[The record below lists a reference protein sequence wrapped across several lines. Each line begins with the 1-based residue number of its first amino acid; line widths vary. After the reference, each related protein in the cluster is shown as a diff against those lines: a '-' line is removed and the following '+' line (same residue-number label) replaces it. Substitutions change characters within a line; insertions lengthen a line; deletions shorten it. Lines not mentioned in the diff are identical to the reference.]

1 MKTSNSRLVLAFAAT
16 LLVVA
21 CAPTKQVESFNVNQG
36 FLPQPGLLKA
46 GESGQLAKVYMNPD
60 VTPGAYNKVILD
72 PVAIWTTPGSQFDQV
87 PAEQRRAFADD
98 FHAHLYDKISQHC
111 QMVNIPTPGAVRIR
125 VALVDAQQ
133 SDPALNTLATYEPH
147 VKLLTKLASYAFNDG
162 VSLFAGEAT
171 AESYAT
177 DATGGPTS
185 GRLLWEGAD
194 ERAGSS
200 AIGTNTFNSWT
211 DVYNAMD
218 AWSEQFAQGLVKHGV
233 CPQ

>member
-1 MKTSNSRLVLAFAAT
+1 
-16 LLVVA
+16 
-21 CAPTKQVESFNVNQG
+21 
-36 FLPQPGLLKA
+36 LKP
-46 GESGQLAKVYMNPD
+46 GESGQLAKVYFNPG
-60 VTPGAYNKVILD
+60 VTMGTYNKVILD
-72 PVAIWTTPGSQFDQV
+72 PVSIWTTPGSQFDQV

-111 QMVNIPTPGAVRIR
+111 QMVNIPTPGALRIR
-125 VALVDAQQ
+125 VALVDATQ

-147 VKLLTKLASYAFNDG
+147 VKLLTKLASYTFNDG

-177 DATGGPTS
+177 DATGGPDN

-200 AIGTNTFNSWT
+200 AIGTNTLNSWE
-211 DVYNAMD
+211 DVYDAID
-218 AWSEQFAQGLVKHGV
+218 AWSEKFAQGLVKHGV
-233 CPQ
+233 CH

>member
-1 MKTSNSRLVLAFAAT
+1 MMKLNHRIGLALATIFLVAA
-16 LLVVA
+16 
-21 CAPTKQVESFNVNQG
+21 CSSTKQTSDFSVSQG
-36 FLPQPGLLKA
+36 FLPQPTLLKP
-46 GESGQLAKVYMNPD
+46 GESGQLAKVYFNPG
-60 VTPGAYNKVILD
+60 VTMGTYNKVILD
-72 PVAIWTTPGSQFDQV
+72 PVSIWTTPGSQFDQV

-111 QMVNIPTPGAVRIR
+111 QMVNIPTPGALRIR
-125 VALVDAQQ
+125 VALVDATQ

-147 VKLLTKLASYAFNDG
+147 VKLLTKLASYTFNDG

-177 DATGGPTS
+177 DATGGPDN

-200 AIGTNTFNSWT
+200 AIGTNTLNSWE
-211 DVYNAMD
+211 DVYDAID
-218 AWSEQFAQGLVKHGV
+218 AWSEKFAQGLVKHGV
-233 CPQ
+233 CH